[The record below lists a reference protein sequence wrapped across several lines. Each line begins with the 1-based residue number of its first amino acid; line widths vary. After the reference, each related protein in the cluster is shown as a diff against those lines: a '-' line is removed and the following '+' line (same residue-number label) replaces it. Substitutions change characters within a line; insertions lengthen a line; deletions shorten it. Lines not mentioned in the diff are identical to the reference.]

1 MYSQSITR
9 THRTAFVFLI
19 DGSGSMSE
27 QIIYNAVTRSKA
39 EVVAEITNHLLF
51 ELIERARREEGVRD
65 YYDIAVMSYSG
76 DDRISSLLPDGRE
89 MMSVEELSHCE
100 PMMSSR
106 TIECRMPDGSIALR
120 EIPTQRWIAPIAE
133 GQPPMYEALLR
144 TRQLLADW
152 CSRIDNA
159 TSFPPVVFNITDG
172 EATDCAEEDILTV
185 ANEIRAL
192 GTADGHVL
200 LINIH
205 IANDHTGFSVF
216 FPSEEEMRYP
226 NRYARLLY
234 DSSSVMPDIFN
245 TPIREVKGMWSLPP
259 FRGMSFN
266 ASPVNLLTMLNI
278 GSISVKTE

>member
-27 QIIYNAVTRSKA
+27 QITYNAVTRSKA
-39 EVVAEITNHLLF
+39 EVVDEITNHLLF

-100 PMMSSR
+100 PMMNSR
-106 TIECRMPDGSIALR
+106 TIECR
-120 EIPTQRWIAPIAE
+120 
-133 GQPPMYEALLR
+133 
-144 TRQLLADW
+144 
-152 CSRIDNA
+152 
-159 TSFPPVVFNITDG
+159 
-172 EATDCAEEDILTV
+172 
-185 ANEIRAL
+185 
-192 GTADGHVL
+192 
-200 LINIH
+200 
-205 IANDHTGFSVF
+205 
-216 FPSEEEMRYP
+216 
-226 NRYARLLY
+226 
-234 DSSSVMPDIFN
+234 MPDIFN

>member
-27 QIIYNAVTRSKA
+27 QITYNAVTRSKA

-120 EIPTQRWIAPIAE
+120 EIPTQRWIASIAE
-133 GQPPMYEALLR
+133 GQTPMYEALLR

-159 TSFPPVVFNITDG
+159 ASFPPVVFNITDG

-185 ANEIRAL
+185 
-192 GTADGHVL
+192 
-200 LINIH
+200 
-205 IANDHTGFSVF
+205 ANDHTGFSVF